1 MMDPYSSEPGEDE
14 GVAYSD
20 FPNDMGYGEDL
31 TGLGDRGS
39 VLDDSK
45 PRILLTGLRRAGK
58 TSIQKVVFSKLSP
71 NETLLIEHTE
81 KITKTDVSNSMFVQ
95 FQIWDFSGD
104 FDFEDPGV
112 DAELLFKQCG
122 AVVFVIDAQDNYD
135 DALARLHSTVV
146 RAFQVNPQIKF
157 EVFVHK
163 VDNLSDDRKF
173 DVQREIQQQA
183 LEELSEAKVTGI
195 HMSFHMTSI
204 YDHSIFEAFSKVV
217 QKLIPQLA
225 TMESLLDILIASC
238 RMEKAFLIDTL
249 SKIYVAT
256 DSSPVDT
263 QTLELCSDMIDV
275 VIDVSCIY
283 GSKYD
288 SSSPSSHPSGLDHD
302 PETQSVIKLDTDNI
316 LYLREVHKYLALVC
330 LLRSDKFDKH
340 GLVDY
345 NFQTFKKAVA
355 QVFEVG
361 NKASTTAPAASS
373 SNAQK
378 K

>member
-1 MMDPYSSEPGEDE
+1 M
-14 GVAYSD
+14 
-20 FPNDMGYGEDL
+20 
-31 TGLGDRGS
+31 
-39 VLDDSK
+39 
-45 PRILLTGLRRAGK
+45 
-58 TSIQKVVFSKLSP
+58 SP
-71 NETLLIEHTE
+71 NETLLIDHTE
-81 KITKTDVSNSMFVQ
+81 KITKTDINNSMFVQ

-104 FDFEDPGV
+104 FDFEDPSV
-112 DAELLFKQCG
+112 DADMLFKQCG
-122 AVVFVIDAQDNYD
+122 ALVFVIDAQDNYD
-135 DALARLHSTVV
+135 DALAKLHSTVV
-146 RAFQVNPQIKF
+146 RAFHVNPNIKF

-163 VDNLSDDRKF
+163 VDNLSDDRKI
-173 DVQREIQQQA
+173 DVQREIQQQS
-183 LEELSEAKVTGI
+183 LEELSEAKLEGI
-195 HMSFHMTSI
+195 HLSFHLTSI

-225 TMESLLDILIASC
+225 TMENLLDILIASC
-238 RMEKAFLIDTL
+238 RMEKAFLIDVL

-256 DSSPVDT
+256 DSSPVDM

-275 VIDVSCIY
+275 VIDVSSIY
-283 GSKYD
+283 GNKDDTSQ
-288 SSSPSSHPSGLDHD
+288 HPSGLGHD
-302 PETQSVIKLDTDNI
+302 PETQSVIKLDTDTV

-361 NKASTTAPAASS
+361 NKMTAS
-373 SNAQK
+373 K

>member
-1 MMDPYSSEPGEDE
+1 LCGYS
-14 GVAYSD
+14 
-20 FPNDMGYGEDL
+20 YGEDL
-31 TGLGDRGS
+31 TGHGEGNA

-45 PRILLTGLRRAGK
+45 PRILLAGLRRAGK

-104 FDFEDPGV
+104 FDFEDPSV
-112 DAELLFKQCG
+112 DADLLFKQCG
-122 AVVFVIDAQDNYD
+122 ALVFVIDAQDSYD
-135 DALARLHSTVV
+135 DALAKLHSTVV

-173 DVQREIQQQA
+173 DVQREIQQQS
-183 LEELSEAKVTGI
+183 LEELSEAKVSGI

-283 GSKYD
+283 GSKD
-288 SSSPSSHPSGLDHD
+288 DQSNSSHHPSGLDHD
-302 PETQSVIKLDTDNI
+302 PETQSVIKLDTDTV

-345 NFQTFKKAVA
+345 NFQTFKKAVT

-361 NKASTTAPAASS
+361 NKSSSATASS
-373 SNAQK
+373 SNAK

>member
-1 MMDPYSSEPGEDE
+1 MWLACFLNFALGLRS
-14 GVAYSD
+14 
-20 FPNDMGYGEDL
+20 YGEDL
-31 TGLGDRGS
+31 ADHGVGRS
-39 VLDDSK
+39 ALDDSK
-45 PRILLTGLRRAGK
+45 PRILLAGLRRAGK
-58 TSIQKVVFSKLSP
+58 TSIQNVVFSKMSP
-71 NETLLIEHTE
+71 NETQMIDHTE
-81 KITKTDVSNSMFVQ
+81 KITKTDVNNSMFVQ

-104 FDFEDPGV
+104 FDFEDPSV

-122 AVVFVIDAQDNYD
+122 ALVFVIDAQDNYD
-135 DALARLHSTVV
+135 DALAKLHSTVV
-146 RAFQVNPQIKF
+146 RAFHVNPQIKF

-173 DVQREIQQQA
+173 DVQREVQQRA
-183 LEELSEAKVTGI
+183 LEELSEANVSGI
-195 HMSFHMTSI
+195 HLSFHMTSI
-204 YDHSIFEAFSKVV
+204 YDHSVFEAFSKVV

-256 DSSPVDT
+256 DSSPVDM

-283 GSKYD
+283 GTKDTD
-288 SSSPSSHPSGLDHD
+288 SSATGLGQD
-302 PETQSVIKLDTDNI
+302 PETQSVIKLDTDTV

-345 NFQTFKKAVA
+345 NFQTFKKAVT

-361 NKASTTAPAASS
+361 SRVPATASTST
-373 SNAQK
+373 K

>member
-1 MMDPYSSEPGEDE
+1 M
-14 GVAYSD
+14 
-20 FPNDMGYGEDL
+20 
-31 TGLGDRGS
+31 
-39 VLDDSK
+39 DDSK
-45 PRILLTGLRRAGK
+45 PRILLAGLRRAGK
-58 TSIQKVVFSKLSP
+58 TSIQNVVFAKMPP
-71 NETLLIEHTE
+71 NETPMIDHTE
-81 KITKTDVSNSMFVQ
+81 KITKTDVNNSMFVQ

-104 FDFEDPGV
+104 FDFEDPSV

-122 AVVFVIDAQDNYD
+122 ALVFVIDAQDNYD
-135 DALARLHSTVV
+135 DALAKLHSTVV
-146 RAFQVNPQIKF
+146 RAFNVNPSIKF

-173 DVQREIQQQA
+173 DVQREVQQRS
-183 LEELSEAKVTGI
+183 LEELSDANVSGI
-195 HMSFHMTSI
+195 HLSFHMTSI
-204 YDHSIFEAFSKVV
+204 YDHSVFEAFSKVV

-256 DSSPVDT
+256 DSSPVDI

-275 VIDVSCIY
+275 VIDVSSIY
-283 GSKYD
+283 GTKD
-288 SSSPSSHPSGLDHD
+288 TDPSSASGNGLGSD
-302 PETQSVIKLDTDNI
+302 PETQSVIKLDTDTV
-316 LYLREVHKYLALVC
+316 LYLREVHRYLALVC

-345 NFQTFKKAVA
+345 NFQTFKKAVT

-361 NKASTTAPAASS
+361 HRANAAALPAP
-373 SNAQK
+373 K